1 VNYAEWLR
9 FVQATIQFAQGRA
22 VSATDLLI
30 RQGQANADALARG
43 WPELDALDPAF
54 PTLA

>member
-1 VNYAEWLR
+1 
-9 FVQATIQFAQGRA
+9 VQATIQFAQGRA
-22 VSATDLLI
+22 VSTTDLLI
-30 RQGQANADALARG
+30 RQGQANAEALARG